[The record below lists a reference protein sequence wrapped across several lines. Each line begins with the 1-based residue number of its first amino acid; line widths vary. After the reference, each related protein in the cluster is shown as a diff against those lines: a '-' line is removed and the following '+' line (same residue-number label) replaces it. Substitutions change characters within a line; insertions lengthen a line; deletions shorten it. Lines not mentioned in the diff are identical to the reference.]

1 MSSNQRPQ
9 SNVGVGTLRE
19 ADEIEYSVNE
29 GWDLFQKHLPD
40 DSVIDSEPFSFN
52 ADPLTGDGPYIINIP
67 KYPDCFLDPASL
79 RLNGTMK
86 IIYKKNNNKQ
96 DKLPKMDANPVNP
109 EHGKFFQIVELTDAT
124 KLAAAAAK
132 ETDELMKDNIIP
144 LYNKAKDNTKYFVME
159 YARDRWPGDV
169 AKVSP
174 VNMMCQA
181 MWRDIEIKMNGIVV
195 TKNANLEYPYKAM
208 FETLLTYSPDALET
222 HMQSEMWAPD
232 DYEERAHYD
241 KTVGLDWDADYQK
254 TKSFLRKQS
263 KYCQNNEFDFSM
275 QLHTELNSVNGFL
288 LDDIPYQIKLIRNDP
303 TFFLRTSNGGLGA
316 DVGQYSVEFTRLN
329 VSGVFMKPSPAIK
342 QKIHAAISRND
353 ATYKTVRTS
362 ILTNQVMKGANSF
375 LFNNIFSS
383 DHLPDQIFIAM
394 VNMDA
399 KNGDITKDPFNF
411 QHFDVNSIRL
421 QVNNKS
427 FPVEPLTPDFAND
440 NFMQTYKHLYENS
453 SIKTNNVGL
462 SITPTAFAHGCTI
475 FGWDLNHDGCAGA
488 HSNHSDLYGAA
499 ALYLNFKKPLE
510 ENICIIVAA
519 VHRDFLTID
528 KFGRPDVL
536 SSYGIAKLFEDKKL
550 AIP

>member
-109 EHGKFFQIVELTDAT
+109 EHGKIFQIVELTDAT

-275 QLHTELNSVNGFL
+275 QLHT
-288 LDDIPYQIKLIRNDP
+288 
-303 TFFLRTSNGGLGA
+303 
-316 DVGQYSVEFTRLN
+316 
-329 VSGVFMKPSPAIK
+329 
-342 QKIHAAISRND
+342 
-353 ATYKTVRTS
+353 
-362 ILTNQVMKGANSF
+362 
-375 LFNNIFSS
+375 
-383 DHLPDQIFIAM
+383 
-394 VNMDA
+394 
-399 KNGDITKDPFNF
+399 
-411 QHFDVNSIRL
+411 
-421 QVNNKS
+421 
-427 FPVEPLTPDFAND
+427 
-440 NFMQTYKHLYENS
+440 
-453 SIKTNNVGL
+453 
-462 SITPTAFAHGCTI
+462 
-475 FGWDLNHDGCAGA
+475 
-488 HSNHSDLYGAA
+488 
-499 ALYLNFKKPLE
+499 
-510 ENICIIVAA
+510 
-519 VHRDFLTID
+519 
-528 KFGRPDVL
+528 
-536 SSYGIAKLFEDKKL
+536 
-550 AIP
+550 